1 MKTRNKVILGST
13 AAAAIFA
20 GSYFLLKKDGHAPLE
35 TAQNVDLEKYL
46 GKWYEVAR
54 LPFREESGCR
64 NTSAEYSKN
73 DDGSIRV
80 FNKCLKADGETEDVE
95 GKAEVVD
102 KTTNAKLKVTFFW
115 PFSGDYWI
123 LHVDENYQYALVGT
137 PSREYMWILSRTPQL
152 DDVVKN
158 QLVEI
163 AQSRG
168 FDTTKLIYTKH
179 D

>member
-1 MKTRNKVILGST
+1 MKTRNKIIMGS

-20 GSYFLLKKDGHAPLE
+20 GSYFLLKKDDKYPPLE
-35 TAQNVDLEKYL
+35 TAKNVDLKKYT

-64 NTSAEYSKN
+64 NTFAEYSLN
-73 DDGSIRV
+73 DDGTIKV
-80 FNKCLKADGETEDVE
+80 YNKCLKSDGEMEDVE

-102 KTTNAKLKVTFFW
+102 KTTNSKLKVTFFW

-123 LHVDENYQYALVGT
+123 LYVDENYQHALVGT
-137 PSREYMWILSRTPQL
+137 PSREYLWLLSRTPQMN
-152 DDVVKN
+152 DVVKN
-158 QLVEI
+158 QLVGI
-163 AQSRG
+163 AQSSG

>member
-1 MKTRNKVILGST
+1 MKTRNKVILGS

-20 GSYFLLKKDGHAPLE
+20 GSYFLLKKDNYAPLE
-35 TAQNVDLEKYL
+35 TAQNVDLQKYL

-54 LPFREESGCR
+54 LPFREESGCT
-64 NTSAEYSKN
+64 NTTATYSQN
-73 DDGSIRV
+73 DDGSLTV
-80 FNKCLKADGETEDVE
+80 YNKCLKADGEMEDVA

-115 PFSGDYWI
+115 PFDGDYWI
-123 LHVDENYQYALVGT
+123 LYVDENYQHALVGT
-137 PSREYMWILSRTPQL
+137 PSREYLWLLSRTPKM
-152 DDVVKN
+152 DDIVKN